1 MREEKIS
8 LEEIDK
14 IIGTIGFNTFMCQEK
29 GWTNGESFSM
39 LLSKIRE
46 YIIEFKNSK
55 YNTKEGSKQC
65 LPKLKQSKKRKVM
78 KSIRRW
84 SCR

>member
-14 IIGTIGFNTFMCQEK
+14 IIGTIGFNTFMCYEK

-55 YNTKEGSKQC
+55 YNTQLKLNVLQIEKEC
-65 LPKLKQSKKRKVM
+65 
-78 KSIRRW
+78 
-84 SCR
+84 